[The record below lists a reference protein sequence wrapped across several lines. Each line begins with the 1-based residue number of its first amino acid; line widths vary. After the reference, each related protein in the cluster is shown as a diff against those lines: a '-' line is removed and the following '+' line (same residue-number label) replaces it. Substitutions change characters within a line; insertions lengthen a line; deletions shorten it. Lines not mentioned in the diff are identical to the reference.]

1 MVLVGHSQRLAQ
13 PLTRRQRWTIACVA
27 ALLLAATL
35 AVALTSNGT
44 PRAAAGCVS
53 VVTASSTGG
62 VTLGRCGASARAWCR
77 DEAAKHDALALNVQ
91 AQRVGAGLAPHRS

>member
-13 PLTRRQRWTIACVA
+13 PLTRRQRWAIACVA

-35 AVALTSNGT
+35 AIVLTSNGT

-62 VTLGRCGASARAWCR
+62 VTLERCGASAHAWCR
-77 DEAAKHDALALNVQ
+77 DEAAKRDAFARNVQ
-91 AQRVGAGLAPHRS
+91 AQCVRAGLAPRRP

>member
-13 PLTRRQRWTIACVA
+13 PLTRRQRGAIALIA
-27 ALLLAATL
+27 ALVLAATL
-35 AVALTSNGT
+35 AIVLTSTGT

-62 VTLGRCGASARAWCR
+62 VTLERCGASARAWCR
-77 DEAAKHDALALNVQ
+77 EEAARTDAFALNLQ
-91 AQRVGAGLAPHRS
+91 AQCARAGLAPRRR